1 MAYVDWRIEV
11 PPMAFNWRRGHA
23 HFALLHLTSNG
34 PLR

>member
-1 MAYVDWRIEV
+1 MAYVDWRIKT
-11 PPMAFNWRRGHA
+11 MAFNWPRGHA